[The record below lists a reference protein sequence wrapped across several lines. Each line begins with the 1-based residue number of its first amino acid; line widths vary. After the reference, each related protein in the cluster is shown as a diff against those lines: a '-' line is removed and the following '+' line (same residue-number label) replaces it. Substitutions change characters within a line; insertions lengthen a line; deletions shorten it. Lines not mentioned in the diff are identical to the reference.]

1 MSLESTATASSLST
15 ASPYASSSSS
25 VSTPFSSPATTPSL
39 SSYAEE
45 YAPFAPTSSH
55 LSSFNPY
62 PPSPSLIESAM
73 APLPSTL
80 PSTYSRI
87 TLRER
92 PKAAIDPKLDGTGTF
107 QLERGVKMFSQD
119 DVKPGEAVIKVEW
132 VSIDPAMR
140 GWLNPTRSY
149 VPPVAIGA
157 TMRALAVGRVVI
169 VPKMERTV
177 EGGNDKSAP
186 LMEPLKVGDWVTGV
200 AGWAEY
206 AKLPAKDL
214 QKIQIDKDISPTY
227 YLGALGMTGQ
237 TAYWG
242 IHDVGKIKPGETVV
256 VSGAAGA
263 VGSIAC
269 QLAKIQGCKV
279 VAIAGGKDKCR
290 WLKEDLGIDT
300 VLDYKDAEF
309 KKKFREIGYLDV
321 YFDNVGGD
329 ILDMCLTRLN
339 KGARIALCGAI
350 SAYNDPNPK
359 GLQAYLNLISQR
371 AKIEGA
377 SPPPFTCSFLQGLR
391 FLPQFI
397 VFDYADR
404 YHIAAEEMARYIRD
418 GRLKLRETHGKGL
431 EDCVEALVGLFAGKN
446 QGKMLVKIAEDGAKL

>member
-1 MSLESTATASSLST
+1 
-15 ASPYASSSSS
+15 
-25 VSTPFSSPATTPSL
+25 
-39 SSYAEE
+39 
-45 YAPFAPTSSH
+45 
-55 LSSFNPY
+55 
-62 PPSPSLIESAM
+62 
-73 APLPSTL
+73 
-80 PSTYSRI
+80 
-87 TLRER
+87 
-92 PKAAIDPKLDGTGTF
+92 
-107 QLERGVKMFSQD
+107 
-119 DVKPGEAVIKVEW
+119 
-132 VSIDPAMR
+132 MR

-157 TMRALAVGRVVI
+157 PMRALAVGRVVL
-169 VPKMERTV
+169 VPKTERTV

-214 QKIQIDKDISPTY
+214 QKIQCVRFLPRCCSGVDARLDRIDKDISPTY

-269 QLAKIQGCKV
+269 QLAKIHGCKV

-290 WLKEDLGIDT
+290 WLKEDLGIET
-300 VLDYKDAEF
+300 VLDYKDADF

-321 YFDNVGGD
+321 YLCVPPHDALSDLREVLTWPGQPCSDNVGGD

-339 KGARIALCGAI
+339 KGARIARASSSLYLLLLLALIGPCCFTVCGAI
-350 SAYNDPNPK
+350 SSVCPRQVSSVS
-359 GLQAYLNLISQR
+359 G
-371 AKIEGA
+371 
-377 SPPPFTCSFLQGLR
+377 CSS
-391 FLPQFI
+391 
-397 VFDYADR
+397 
-404 YHIAAEEMARYIRD
+404 
-418 GRLKLRETHGKGL
+418 
-431 EDCVEALVGLFAGKN
+431 
-446 QGKMLVKIAEDGAKL
+446 

>member
-1 MSLESTATASSLST
+1 MSLEPTATVSSSSSSST
-15 ASPYASSSSS
+15 YASSSASA
-25 VSTPFSSPATTPSL
+25 STPVSSPATTPSL
-39 SSYAEE
+39 SSCADDCG
-45 YAPFAPTSSH
+45 PFAPTSS
-55 LSSFNPY
+55 LLASFNPY
-62 PPSPSLIESAM
+62 PPSPALIEQAM

-80 PSTYSRI
+80 PSSYSRI

-92 PKAAIDPKLDGTGTF
+92 PKAAIDPKLDGFGTF

-157 TMRALAVGRVVI
+157 PMRALAVGRVVL
-169 VPKMERTV
+169 VPKTERTV

-214 QKIQIDKDISPTY
+214 QKIRIDKDISPTY

-269 QLAKIQGCKV
+269 QLAKIHGCKV

-290 WLKEDLGIDT
+290 WLKEDLGIET

-309 KKKFREIGYLDV
+309 KKKFRETGYLDV

-371 AKIEGA
+371 AKIEG
-377 SPPPFTCSFLQGLR
+377 
-391 FLPQFI
+391 FI

-418 GRLKLRETHGKGL
+418 GRLKLRETHASGL
-431 EDCVEALVGLFAGKN
+431 EECVDALVGLFAGKN
-446 QGKMLVKIAEDGAKL
+446 QGKMLVKIADDGAKL